1 MLMNKTAIE
10 CWNILKYEIESII
23 DKFVPFQKQGKRCRK
38 KHLSK
43 EAIRK
48 IMLKQ
53 TMWRVYRR
61 TRKDEDCAKYKEAL
75 NAATTE
81 IRQSK
86 RSYEQKLACNIKNDS
101 KSFYAY
107 VRSKQNVQDKVGPLE
122 DSAGNIISQGFLMAE
137 DLNGYFSSV
146 FTKEDI
152 SSLPVADAK
161 FQGAKSDYLGPLVVT
176 PELVAKKIK
185 AMKDNKS
192 PGVDGIPPKLL
203 METVEQISIPLARV
217 FNLSLKEG
225 VVPFEWKE
233 ANIIPLFKKGSRNKS
248 ENYRPVSLTSV
259 ICKLLERL
267 IKYHMVEF
275 LVKHKLLN
283 SSQHG
288 FLKARSC
295 LTNMLCFLEEI
306 TKWIDVGSPVDIIY
320 LDFQKAFDK
329 VPHQRLL
336 LKLKAHGIG
345 DSITDWIEQW
355 LTERRQRVVVDG
367 EVSNWKSVLRGV
379 PQGSVLGHILFLIY
393 INDLDDSI
401 TSNVLKFADDTKL
414 FRKVNTDG
422 DKQHLQNDL
431 DRLVKW
437 SEKWQMLFNFGKC
450 KCLHTGHR
458 NLNVNYKM
466 GDTVLGTT
474 VKEKDLGVTISADM
488 KVSEQ
493 CGIAASK
500 GNQMLGL
507 IRRNITYK
515 GKKLIIPLY
524 KAIVRPH
531 LEYCIQAWRPYR
543 KKDID
548 TLERIQRRATK
559 MIPELRDLSYEER
572 LKECGLTTLET
583 RRLRGDQ
590 IEVFKILNGYENID
604 RNMFFSLKKD
614 SRTRG
619 HEVKLVKDQCR
630 LDIRKHSFSQRTINE
645 WNKLSTDCVTASSV
659 NMFKNKVDTYLR
671 RAGYK

>member
-1 MLMNKTAIE
+1 M
-10 CWNILKYEIESII
+10 
-23 DKFVPFQKQGKRCRK
+23 
-38 KHLSK
+38 
-43 EAIRK
+43 
-48 IMLKQ
+48 
-53 TMWRVYRR
+53 
-61 TRKDEDCAKYKEAL
+61 
-75 NAATTE
+75 
-81 IRQSK
+81 
-86 RSYEQKLACNIKNDS
+86 
-101 KSFYAY
+101 
-107 VRSKQNVQDKVGPLE
+107 
-122 DSAGNIISQGFLMAE
+122 
-137 DLNGYFSSV
+137 
-146 FTKEDI
+146 
-152 SSLPVADAK
+152 
-161 FQGAKSDYLGPLVVT
+161 
-176 PELVAKKIK
+176 
-185 AMKDNKS
+185 
-192 PGVDGIPPKLL
+192 
-203 METVEQISIPLARV
+203 
-217 FNLSLKEG
+217 SLKEG

-267 IKYHMVEF
+267 IKDHMVDF

-320 LDFQKAFDK
+320 LDFQKGFDK

-336 LKLKAHGIG
+336 LKLKAHCIG

-355 LTERRQRVVVDG
+355 LTDRRQRVVVDG
-367 EVSNWKSVLRGV
+367 EVSNWKSVLSGV
-379 PQGSVLGHILFLIY
+379 PQGSVLGPILFLIY

-450 KCLHTGHR
+450 KCLHTGHG

-466 GDTVLGTT
+466 GATVLGTT
-474 VKEKDLGVTISADM
+474 IKEKDLGVTISADM

-500 GNQMLGL
+500 GNQILGL

-572 LKECGLTTLET
+572 LKECSLTTLET
-583 RRLRGDQ
+583 RRLRRDQ